1 MFSRLISENQDK
13 MTLNDKELVKKI
25 KKGEQSAFKVLYL
38 KYSDLLF
45 AYILHH
51 LDKDKDTASDIWQET
66 WIVFV
71 EKINDFQYKCSI
83 FTWLCAIAKNKI
95 SDYYRNAKK
104 QEQFQSNGK
113 LNFDIDAE
121 ELEVDLI
128 GIENKTEVITV
139 LANLTS
145 EHRYLLEAKY
155 IENKSI
161 DEISCEINKSYK
173 ATESMLTR
181 ARESFRKEFN
191 QIKKL

>member
-1 MFSRLISENQDK
+1 
-13 MTLNDKELVKKI
+13 MTYNDNELVKRI
-25 KKGEQSAFKVLYL
+25 RNGEQSAFKAIYL

-51 LDKDKDTASDIWQET
+51 LDKDKDAASDIWQET

-71 EKINDFQYKCSI
+71 EKINDFENKCSI

-95 SDYYRNAKK
+95 SDYYRNAAK
-104 QEQFQSNGK
+104 QKLFQSIGK

-121 ELEVDLI
+121 ELEVELI
-128 GIENKTEVITV
+128 DVETQADVITV

-145 EHRYLLEAKY
+145 EYRYLLEAKY

-161 DEISCEINKSYK
+161 NEISCEIGKSYK

-181 ARESFRKEFN
+181 VREAFRKEFK
-191 QIKKL
+191 QIKNHELCKIK